1 MKNTLVSFGILA
13 VAVLVGFLLLS
24 LTNIKEVEEETSDIE
39 QTMNTNELIIE
50 VLEEGNGAEA
60 VNGKTVTVDYVGTLT
75 DGTTFD
81 SSIDRGQPFSFTLGV
96 GEVIAGWDQGVA
108 GMKIGEKRRL
118 TIPPDLAY
126 GDRGAG
132 GVIPPGATLIFEVK
146 LLGVK

>member
-1 MKNTLVSFGILA
+1 MKNTLVSLGILA

-81 SSIDRGQPFSFTLGV
+81 SSIERGQPFSFTLGV

-126 GDRGAG
+126 GDSGAG